1 MLIEITHFIISMI
14 FITDIK
20 MVPCPCYNNMHH
32 YNVKE
37 VISVRRFFSYYT
49 PYKMLFFVDFFCA
62 VLVGLLELAFPLI
75 VNLFIDELLP
85 SGNWQW
91 ILFASAGLLLVYAF
105 NTFMQFIVTYWGHM
119 LGTNIER
126 DIRNDLYGHIQR
138 LSHRFFDNTKT
149 GKLLTRLTNDL
160 MNVGE
165 MAHHGPEDL
174 FIAVMTLLGAFGIM
188 LSIHAELAVISFII
202 VPFILIIAI
211 YFNKKMTVAFRE
223 LFSRVS
229 DFNHMI
235 EDKIGGIR
243 LVQAYANEDRE
254 MDNFRRLNEAFR
266 ATKLKAYKIMALNT
280 SSTYMLMRLVTVFI
294 LIAGAYYTMQG
305 ELTFGEF
312 AAFILISNI
321 LFKPLEKINAVIE
334 LYPNGIAGFK
344 HFTEILREV
353 PDVQEKENAI
363 PLSDVRGLIEYDNVT
378 FGYEEKKVLNNISLT
393 IHPGETIAFVGPSGA
408 GKTTLG
414 ALLPRFYDVSDGQIK
429 IDGTDIRD
437 YTLPTLRESI
447 GTVQQDVFLFSGTL
461 RDNVAYG
468 KPDATDAEVYDAIE
482 KAQLKSLVDGYPRGL
497 DTVVGER
504 GVKLSGGQKQRISI
518 ARMFL
523 KNPPILILDEATSA
537 LDTATEL
544 EIQKALN
551 LLSEGRTTLVI
562 AHRLATIKNANR
574 IMVVTNDGI
583 VESGTHDE
591 LLNINKGKY
600 RALHEAQYRFS

>member
-1 MLIEITHFIISMI
+1 M
-14 FITDIK
+14 
-20 MVPCPCYNNMHH
+20 
-32 YNVKE
+32 
-37 VISVRRFFSYYT
+37 RRFFSYYT

-91 ILFASAGLLLVYAF
+91 IILAAAGLLLIYAF

-437 YTLPTLRESI
+437 YTLPSLRQNI

-468 KPDATDAEVYDAIE
+468 NPEATDEDVYDAIE

>member
-1 MLIEITHFIISMI
+1 M
-14 FITDIK
+14 
-20 MVPCPCYNNMHH
+20 
-32 YNVKE
+32 
-37 VISVRRFFSYYT
+37 RRFFSYYT

-91 ILFASAGLLLVYAF
+91 IILAAAGLLLIYAF

-363 PLSDVRGLIEYDNVT
+363 PLSDVRGHIEYDNVT

-393 IHPGETIAFVGPSGA
+393 VHPGETIAFVGPSGA
-408 GKTTLG
+408 GKTTLA
-414 ALLPRFYDVSDGQIK
+414 ALLPRFYDVSDGQIR

-437 YTLPTLRESI
+437 YTLPSLRESI

-468 KPDATDAEVYDAIE
+468 KPDATDEEVYDAIE

-497 DTVVGER
+497 DTIVGER

-562 AHRLATIKNANR
+562 AHRLATIKNADR

-591 LLNINKGKY
+591 LLNIGNGEYK
-600 RALHEAQYRFS
+600 ALHEAQYRFS

>member
-1 MLIEITHFIISMI
+1 
-14 FITDIK
+14 
-20 MVPCPCYNNMHH
+20 
-32 YNVKE
+32 
-37 VISVRRFFSYYT
+37 
-49 PYKMLFFVDFFCA
+49 MLFFVDFFCA

-91 ILFASAGLLLVYAF
+91 IILASAGLLLIYAF

-468 KPDATDAEVYDAIE
+468 NPEATDEEVYDAIE

-562 AHRLATIKNANR
+562 AHRLATIKNADR

>member
-1 MLIEITHFIISMI
+1 
-14 FITDIK
+14 
-20 MVPCPCYNNMHH
+20 
-32 YNVKE
+32 
-37 VISVRRFFSYYT
+37 
-49 PYKMLFFVDFFCA
+49 MLFFVDFFCA

-91 ILFASAGLLLVYAF
+91 ILFASGGLLLVYAF

-138 LSHRFFDNTKT
+138 LSHSFFDNTKT

-174 FIAVMTLLGAFGIM
+174 FIAVMTLLGAFGVM

-211 YFNKKMTVAFRE
+211 YFNKKMTIAFRE

-254 MDNFRRLNEAFR
+254 MDNFRKLNEAFR

-353 PDVQEKENAI
+353 PDVQEKEDAV
-363 PLSDVRGLIEYDNVT
+363 PLTDVRGHIEYDNVT
-378 FGYEEKKVLNNISLT
+378 FGYEAKKVLNNISLT

-408 GKTTLG
+408 GKTTLA
-414 ALLPRFYDVSDGQIK
+414 ALLPRFYDVSGGGIR

-437 YTLPTLRESI
+437 YTLPTLRENI

-468 KPDATDAEVYDAIE
+468 KPDATDEEVYDAIE

-551 LLSEGRTTLVI
+551 LLSKGRTTLVI

-583 VESGTHDE
+583 VESGTHEE
-591 LLNINKGKY
+591 LLNIDNGKY
-600 RALHEAQYRFS
+600 RALHDAQYRFS